1 MLQWYVLAL
10 NQSALLEEINK
21 ILESE
26 SFRGSEMLAK
36 LLRYLAVRAVE
47 CPGVPAKEF
56 QIATEALG
64 RSAQFDPR
72 IDSNVRVL
80 TGRLRSKLME
90 YYATS
95 GESDSLIIEIPK
107 GTYVLHISERDLADA
122 RRQLLNNQLSTQ
134 AAEPDALNPNAPVS
148 SSTTANMVYGEPTL
162 GGNGSL
168 AIRSNTRKQWIRT
181 SIAVAVLLVVA
192 CTAGLVVTRR
202 RDADERFWS
211 PVSSGSGAVLLCM
224 GQIQVGEATLYPN
237 ASRSHLEGMLPIC
250 AGRCPE
256 GNGRGFVA
264 LFDSVAL
271 ADVAALLRVDKKSF
285 TIRDQESTSFADL
298 QKGPFVLIGAFS
310 NDWTIRL
317 TDPLRFHFEIDPASQ
332 QSWIADRQN
341 PNQRIGLDLTRT
353 DAAVR
358 KQDFAIVARFFDP
371 TTKQNTVIIAG
382 LGGHATQV
390 AGEFV
395 TSKVDLDEVF
405 SHAPHGWDHKNVEL
419 VIATD
424 IVDGAAGPPRVVSSY
439 YW

>member
-1 MLQWYVLAL
+1 MLHCYVLAL
-10 NQSALLEEINK
+10 GQPELTEEINK

-36 LLRYLAVRAVE
+36 LLRYLALRAVE

-64 RSAQFDPR
+64 RSVEFDPR

-107 GTYVLHISERDLADA
+107 GTYVLLIRERDLADT
-122 RRQLLNNQLSTQ
+122 RRQLLSDQLSTQ
-134 AAEPDALNPNAPVS
+134 TAEPDALNMVHDEPPR
-148 SSTTANMVYGEPTL
+148 AN
-162 GGNGSL
+162 NGPL
-168 AIRSNTRKQWIRT
+168 AIRFTARRQWIRT
-181 SIAVAVLLVVA
+181 SIAVALLLVVA
-192 CTAGLVVTRR
+192 STVGLVVMRR
-202 RDADERFWS
+202 RDADDRFWS
-211 PVSSGSGAVLLCM
+211 PVSSASGSVLLCM
-224 GQIQVGEATLYPN
+224 GQIQVGEATLSPN
-237 ASRSHLEGMLPIC
+237 ASRSRFEGMLPVC
-250 AGRCPE
+250 AGHCPE

-317 TDPLRFHFEIDPASQ
+317 TDPLRFHFEIDPTSQ

-341 PNQRIGLDLTRT
+341 PNQRIGLNLTRT
-353 DAAVR
+353 DAVVR

-371 TTKQNTVIIAG
+371 TTKQNTIILAG

-395 TSKVDLDEVF
+395 TSKADLDEVF
-405 SHAPHGWDHKNVEL
+405 SHAPRGWDHKNVEL
-419 VIATD
+419 VISTD
-424 IVDGAAGPPRVVSSY
+424 IVDGSAGPPRVVSSY